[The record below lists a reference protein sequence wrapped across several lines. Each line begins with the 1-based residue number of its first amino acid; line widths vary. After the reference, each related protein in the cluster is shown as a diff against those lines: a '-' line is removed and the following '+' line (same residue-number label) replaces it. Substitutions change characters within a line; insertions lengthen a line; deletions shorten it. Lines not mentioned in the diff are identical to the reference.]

1 MRRSGVRSSSN
12 RPPRQSPQAQAAG
25 QVDDAEAMQLTPEER
40 GILAGRWGE
49 PARRALKMQ
58 IATGAFFGAAR
69 MVPVTSAHLT
79 GDPES
84 MGEAG
89 LRFVE
94 ELCERGARFVIPTT
108 TNPRSV
114 DFALYRELGQP
125 EEIARRERRLRDL
138 VVTMGAVPVDTCAN
152 YQTVYQPRFGERLAW
167 GDTGAVIYANAVAGA
182 RSNFEGG
189 PASYAAALTGRVPAY
204 GMHLDQCR
212 LGSHLID
219 VRDQPRSVSDWG
231 ALGCLVGRQLTNY
244 WLVPVFAG
252 IEVQPSADALKQLG
266 ATLASYGSLAM
277 FHVVGVTPE
286 ARTVDEAFGGRAPRD
301 TIVVGAGSLDRVYH
315 SFEPERDE
323 VDLVVF
329 GTPHLS
335 LFEVKDLAAMLKGRT
350 AHPKTM
356 LLLTMSAGVK
366 GLADHFGYTGAIE
379 AAGGKIVTGVCY
391 YIMTPRELARVH
403 GFRTIVTDSA
413 KLANIIA
420 AYGYNP
426 IFRPTAECV
435 EAAVAGRIAR

>member
-1 MRRSGVRSSSN
+1 M
-12 RPPRQSPQAQAAG
+12 A
-25 QVDDAEAMQLTPEER
+25 LTSEER
-40 GILAGRWGE
+40 EILARPRDE
-49 PARRALKMQ
+49 PVRRALEMQ
-58 IATGAFFGAAR
+58 IATGEFFGAAR
-69 MVPVTSAHLT
+69 MIPVTSAHLT

-94 ELCERGARFVIPTT
+94 DLCERGARFVIPTT
-108 TNPRSV
+108 TNPRNV
-114 DFALYRELGQP
+114 DFALYRELGQV

-138 VVTMGAVPVDTCAN
+138 VVTMGAVPVDTCTN
-152 YQTVYQPRFGERLAW
+152 YQTVYPPRFGEHLAW

-204 GMHLDQCR
+204 GMHLDECR
-212 LGSHLID
+212 LGTHLID
-219 VRDQPRSVSDWG
+219 VADQPRSVSDWG
-231 ALGCLVGRQLTNY
+231 ALGCLVGQRLTNY

-252 IEVQPSADALKQLG
+252 LRAQPSADALKQLG

-286 ARTVDEAFGGRAPRD
+286 ARTVDEAFGGHAPRE
-301 TIVVGAGSLDRVYH
+301 TIEVGPGSLDRVYH
-315 SFEPERDE
+315 SFAPERE
-323 VDLVVF
+323 HVDLVVF

-335 LFEVKDLAAMLKGRT
+335 LFEVRDLATMLKGRT
-350 AHPKTM
+350 VRPKTM
-356 LLLTMSAGVK
+356 LLLTMSAQVK
-366 GLADHFGYTGAIE
+366 ALADHFGYTRVIE
-379 AAGGKIVTGVCY
+379 ASGGKMVTGVCY

-403 GFRTIVTDSA
+403 GLRTIVTDSA

-435 EAAVAGRIAR
+435 EAAVSGTIVS

>member
-1 MRRSGVRSSSN
+1 V
-12 RPPRQSPQAQAAG
+12 
-25 QVDDAEAMQLTPEER
+25 ELTPEER
-40 GILAGRWGE
+40 RILAGGSGE
-49 PARRALKMQ
+49 PVRRSLEMQ
-58 IATGAFFGAAR
+58 IAAGEFFDAAR

-79 GDPES
+79 GDPDS

-94 ELCERGARFVIPTT
+94 DLCAGGARFTIPTT
-108 TNPRSV
+108 TNPRNV
-114 DFALYRELGQP
+114 DFALYRELGQA
-125 EEIARRERRLRDL
+125 EDIARRERRLRDL
-138 VVTMGAVPVDTCAN
+138 VVAMGAVPVDTCAH
-152 YQTVYQPRFGERLAW
+152 YQTVYPPRFGEHLAW

-204 GMHLDQCR
+204 GMHLDECR
-212 LGSHLID
+212 LGTHLID
-219 VRDQPRSVSDWG
+219 VADQPRSVSDWG
-231 ALGCLVGRQLTNY
+231 ALGCFVGRLLTNY

-252 IEVQPSADALKQLG
+252 LEARPSPDALKQLG

-286 ARTVDEAFGGRAPRD
+286 ARTAGEAFGGQTPRA
-301 TIVVGAGSLDRVYH
+301 TIDVGPGGLAGVYR
-315 SFEPERDE
+315 SFEPERE
-323 VDLVVF
+323 QVDLAVF

-335 LFEVKDLAAMLKGRT
+335 LFEVRDLAAMLKGRT
-350 AHPKTM
+350 VHPKTM

-366 GLADHFGYTGAIE
+366 ALADRFGYTAVIE
-379 AAGGKIVTGVCY
+379 ASGGRLITGVCY
-391 YIMTPRELARVH
+391 YIMTPRELSRVH

-426 IFRPTAECV
+426 IFRSTAECV
-435 EAAVAGRIAR
+435 EAAVSGRIAVR

>member
-1 MRRSGVRSSSN
+1 M
-12 RPPRQSPQAQAAG
+12 A
-25 QVDDAEAMQLTPEER
+25 LTSEER
-40 GILAGRWGE
+40 EILARPRDE
-49 PARRALKMQ
+49 PVRRALEMQ
-58 IATGAFFGAAR
+58 IATGEFFGAAR
-69 MVPVTSAHLT
+69 MIPVTSAHLT

-94 ELCERGARFVIPTT
+94 DLCERGARFVIPTT
-108 TNPRSV
+108 TNPRNV
-114 DFALYRELGQP
+114 DFALYRELGQV

-138 VVTMGAVPVDTCAN
+138 VVTMGAVPVDTCTN
-152 YQTVYQPRFGERLAW
+152 YQTVYPPRFGEHLAW

-204 GMHLDQCR
+204 GMHLDECR
-212 LGSHLID
+212 LGTHLID
-219 VRDQPRSVSDWG
+219 VADQPRSVSDWG
-231 ALGCLVGRQLTNY
+231 ALGCLVGRRLTNY

-252 IEVQPSADALKQLG
+252 LRAQPSADALKQLG

-286 ARTVDEAFGGRAPRD
+286 ARTVDEAFGGQAPRE
-301 TIVVGAGSLDRVYH
+301 TIEVGPGSLDRVYH
-315 SFEPERDE
+315 SFAPERAH

-335 LFEVKDLAAMLKGRT
+335 LFEVRDLATMLKGRT
-350 AHPKTM
+350 VRPKTM
-356 LLLTMSAGVK
+356 LLLTMSAQVK
-366 GLADHFGYTGAIE
+366 ALADHFGYTRVIE
-379 AAGGKIVTGVCY
+379 ASGGKMVTGVCY

-403 GFRTIVTDSA
+403 GLRTIVTDSA
-413 KLANIIA
+413 KLANIIV

-426 IFRPTAECV
+426 IFRPTSECV
-435 EAAVAGRIAR
+435 EAAVSGTIVS

>member
-1 MRRSGVRSSSN
+1 M
-12 RPPRQSPQAQAAG
+12 A
-25 QVDDAEAMQLTPEER
+25 LTSEER
-40 GILAGRWGE
+40 EILARPRDE
-49 PARRALKMQ
+49 PVRRALEMQ
-58 IATGAFFGAAR
+58 IATGEFFGAAR
-69 MVPVTSAHLT
+69 MIPVTSAHLT

-94 ELCERGARFVIPTT
+94 DLCERGARFVIPTT
-108 TNPRSV
+108 TNPRNV
-114 DFALYRELGQP
+114 DFALYRELGQV

-138 VVTMGAVPVDTCAN
+138 VVTMGAVPVDTCTN
-152 YQTVYQPRFGERLAW
+152 YQTVYPPRFGEHLAW

-204 GMHLDQCR
+204 GMHLDECR
-212 LGSHLID
+212 LGTHLID
-219 VRDQPRSVSDWG
+219 VADQPRSVSDWG
-231 ALGCLVGRQLTNY
+231 ALGCLVGRRLTNY

-252 IEVQPSADALKQLG
+252 LRAQPSADALKQLG

-286 ARTVDEAFGGRAPRD
+286 ARTVDEAFGGHAPRE
-301 TIVVGAGSLDRVYH
+301 TIEIGPGSLDRVYH
-315 SFEPERDE
+315 SFAPERE
-323 VDLVVF
+323 HVDLVVF

-335 LFEVKDLAAMLKGRT
+335 LFEVRDLATMLNGRT
-350 AHPKTM
+350 VRPKTM
-356 LLLTMSAGVK
+356 LLLTMSAQVK
-366 GLADHFGYTGAIE
+366 ALADHFGYTRVIE
-379 AAGGKIVTGVCY
+379 ASGGKMVTGVCY

-403 GFRTIVTDSA
+403 GLRTIVTDSA

-435 EAAVAGRIAR
+435 EAAVSGTIVS